1 MSNNIEQLRYKLKGL
16 KRIAD
21 TEQIRRIK
29 SARTSFADMVQTYFR
44 HHVRLPESSYFRR
57 EFYKNEAKLTAK
69 NRNLLFKAYRGA
81 AKTTLI
87 SRLWVLFNTAVKA
100 KKRNVIIISATINL
114 SRKTLEFIKNE
125 LEENEL
131 FVRDFGIVKGEKWT
145 EDEIVFYACD
155 QDNANLSSKP
165 KMLAFKISAY
175 GAGKKIRGENWR
187 SFRPDLI
194 IGDDLENDENVKT
207 KAQRD
212 KMYEWFEKVVM
223 KLPARDDNT
232 HNIIV
237 VGTTLHHDSLLSR
250 LEARRD
256 FLTLSFPLVR
266 QFPSNLEDDKWDMSE
281 FVLDDSSLNKQKYK
295 DEYLSSRTAFMSE
308 YQNEPLSKDDA
319 SFGGYETFDVMPHC
333 DAYYLGIDP
342 ALGKA
347 KGDYFAVAILGLLGG
362 KFYASVRMYKLKAT
376 LMIDR
381 LLEIYLSLIALNR
394 PIKIAIETI
403 QFQEFFKDTLE
414 NKAREMGIYLP
425 IIELKNNVAK
435 ELRIDSLAPHIN
447 KAQILIDKS
456 ALTFI
461 DELDTYP
468 KSAHDD
474 GLDALE
480 MAWRIAKVPNFDY
493 EKANEILQRRQEKKK
508 ILERLTNK
516 NQF

>member
-1 MSNNIEQLRYKLKGL
+1 MSQDIENLRQRLKGL

-21 TEQIRRIK
+21 PLQQERMK
-29 SARTSFADMVQTYFR
+29 SAKASFADMVRIYFS
-44 HHVRLPESSYFRR
+44 HHVKLPETSYFRN
-57 EFYKNEAKLTAK
+57 EFYKNEASLTAK
-69 NRNLLFKAYRGA
+69 NRNLLIKAYRGA

-87 SRLWVLFNTAVKA
+87 SRLWVIFKTAVKA
-100 KKRNVIIISATINL
+100 QKRNVVIISATISL
-114 SRKTLEFIKNE
+114 TKKTLEFIKNE
-125 LEENEL
+125 LEENEP
-131 FVRDFGIVKGEKWT
+131 FIRDFAISKGEKWT
-145 EDEIVFYACD
+145 EEEIIFY
-155 QDNANLSSKP
+155 SGKT
-165 KMLAFKISAY
+165 AFKISAY

-212 KMYEWFEKVVM
+212 KIYDWFEKVVM
-223 KLPARDDNT
+223 KLPARGDDT

-237 VGTTLHHDSLLSR
+237 VGTTLHHDSLLMR

-256 FLTLSFPLVR
+256 FKTLSFPLVR
-266 QFPSNLEDDKWDMSE
+266 AFPSNLEADIWQMGE
-281 FVLDDSSLNKQKYK
+281 FVLDDSSLSKQKYK
-295 DEYLSSRTAFMSE
+295 DEYLSSRAAFMSE
-308 YQNEPLSKDDA
+308 YQNEPLSKEDA
-319 SFGGYETFDVMPHC
+319 SFSGYETFEIMPHC

-347 KGDYFAVAILGLLGG
+347 KGDYFAVAVLGFLGG

-381 LLEIYLSLIALNR
+381 LLEIYLNLIALNR

-414 NKAREMGIYLP
+414 TKARELGIYLP
-425 IIELKNNVAK
+425 IIELKNNVPK
-435 ELRIDSLAPHIN
+435 ELRIDSLAPHVN

-456 ALTFI
+456 SLTFI

-480 MAWRIAKVPNFDY
+480 MAWRIAKAPNFDY
-493 EKANEILQRRQEKKK
+493 EKVNSFLAKRKEKENFLKK
-508 ILERLTNK
+508 IFDK
-516 NQF
+516 N